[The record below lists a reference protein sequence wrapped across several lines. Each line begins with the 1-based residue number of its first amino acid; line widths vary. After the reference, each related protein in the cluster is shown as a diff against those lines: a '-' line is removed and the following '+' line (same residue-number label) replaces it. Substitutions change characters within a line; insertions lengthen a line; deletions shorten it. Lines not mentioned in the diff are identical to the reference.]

1 MSYAQ
6 KKNIERIQAI
16 PYTFPLV
23 CYLPYASANEPSLMI
38 GMDSGVTN
46 NAFTA
51 LELIQLNG
59 VTIDFKYSNAYYF
72 ENDLALLCNQMDKQI
87 FLTQQYFNL
96 FSHKK
101 VKCLTFEVLPV
112 TSTKVQTLQ
121 GVLAA
126 QATTNMI
133 TLMAYQLQHPYKPV
147 PPRAIKYCLTGNGS
161 ANKDDICEAAFSWT
175 HDERLLYNNH
185 MADAFA
191 CAFYSFF
198 QKMKKDCPAHN
209 IPIPDK
215 YARMDW
221 NFKN

>member
-1 MSYAQ
+1 MSGYAQ

-16 PYTFPLV
+16 PDAFPLQ
-23 CYLPYASANEPSLMI
+23 CYLPYNAIDEPPIMV

-46 NAFTA
+46 NAFAA

-112 TSTKVQTLQ
+112 TSTKGQTLQ

-126 QATTNMI
+126 QTTTNMI
-133 TLMAYQLQHPYKPV
+133 TLMAYQLQHPYKPG
-147 PPRAIKYCLTGNGS
+147 PPPCNQILFDREWKC
-161 ANKDDICEAAFSWT
+161 KQ
-175 HDERLLYNNH
+175 R
-185 MADAFA
+185 
-191 CAFYSFF
+191 
-198 QKMKKDCPAHN
+198 
-209 IPIPDK
+209 
-215 YARMDW
+215 
-221 NFKN
+221 

>member
-1 MSYAQ
+1 M
-6 KKNIERIQAI
+6 ERIQAI
-16 PYTFPLV
+16 PDTFPLV
-23 CYLPYASANEPSLMI
+23 CYLPYASANEPSLML

-46 NAFTA
+46 NAFAA

-112 TSTKVQTLQ
+112 TSTKGQTLQ

-126 QATTNMI
+126 QTTTNMI

-161 ANKDDICEAAFSWT
+161 ANKDDICEAAF
-175 HDERLLYNNH
+175 
-185 MADAFA
+185 
-191 CAFYSFF
+191 
-198 QKMKKDCPAHN
+198 
-209 IPIPDK
+209 
-215 YARMDW
+215 
-221 NFKN
+221 